1 MSDMFSKMSGI
12 FPKMLCKDARF
23 LLSHKCVQ
31 MHKNQWNDPQI
42 KFGGHFLSLFMFM
55 KFVFKLEV

>member
-1 MSDMFSKMSGI
+1 MTFLPVMSDMFSKMSRI

-31 MHKNQWNDPQI
+31 MHKNQ
-42 KFGGHFLSLFMFM
+42 
-55 KFVFKLEV
+55 